1 LKNQL
6 ATTVN
11 NEIICLNLPE
21 VELPYYVNTIH
32 KNKLYNTVD
41 EIKCIKGNNIF
52 NIKDLM
58 VISCMNMLLNNT
70 IGTTH
75 MEDFISTKNIVEQY
89 YLKYFQYS
97 PNINITSL
105 VKKNDKVSIELNY
118 NTQLLNEVNRVE
130 LILNLKE

>member
-1 LKNQL
+1 
-6 ATTVN
+6 
-11 NEIICLNLPE
+11 
-21 VELPYYVNTIH
+21 
-32 KNKLYNTVD
+32 
-41 EIKCIKGNNIF
+41 
-52 NIKDLM
+52 
-58 VISCMNMLLNNT
+58 MLLNNT